1 MIRRHKAR
9 AIAVLVLAL
18 AGAGVGTYY
27 ATKSSSADYELT
39 AATSG
44 TVQQTVSATATIEA
58 INQASVN
65 FAVAGRVTSV
75 PVSVGQTVTA
85 GEVLATI
92 DPSTLQATV
101 AEDQAQVATDQAKLD
116 DDESGESVASAAT
129 GAHHRP
135 PNR

>member
-1 MIRRHKAR
+1 MRAVARMIRRHKGR
-9 AIAVLVLAL
+9 AIGVLVLVL
-18 AGAGVGTYY
+18 AGAGVGTYF
-27 ATKSSSADYELT
+27 ATKSSGAKYELT
-39 AATSG
+39 AAGTG

-65 FAVAGRVTSV
+65 FAVAGRVTGV

-101 AEDQAQVATDQAKLD
+101 AEDEAEVRC
-116 DDESGESVASAAT
+116 V
-129 GAHHRP
+129 
-135 PNR
+135 